1 VATEKKAGVPFG
13 GTPLS
18 EAVLPPG
25 AGSAGATGAVVE
37 LRSGRRSS
45 EVRATPAARTM
56 PEMSPAGAPSGTRLS
71 LPSPADTMPITV
83 ESREQ
88 AVERAEA
95 ELRDYLLTCAERLEG
110 VQVTVHPVVADDP
123 AEVIIERARA
133 EQADLI
139 AMATHAR
146 SGLAHLI
153 VGSVAERVIRSG
165 VAPVLVVRPGTRVTR
180 S

>member
-1 VATEKKAGVPFG
+1 MKKILVPLD
-13 GTPLS
+13 GTPFS
-18 EAVLPPG
+18 EAVLAPVSDI
-25 AGSAGATGAVVE
+25 ARATGAVVE
-37 LRSGRRSS
+37 LLSVRRTS
-45 EVRATPAARTM
+45 EVHATPAARTM
-56 PEMSPAGAPSGTRLS
+56 PEMIPAGAPSGTRLS
-71 LPSPADTMPITV
+71 LPSPADTMPVTV

-165 VAPVLVVRPGTRVTR
+165 VAPVLVVRPSARVTR
-180 S
+180 T